1 LTTVA
6 SIKTMLEARIV
17 AVRIHPA
24 ASGAHGVAHGVARM
38 TSASDGCIGNC
49 AHRPNSSVANA
60 RDFADAGRCELFTS
74 LRYERG
80 VHQEV
85 RALKFI
91 A

>member
-1 LTTVA
+1 
-6 SIKTMLEARIV
+6 M
-17 AVRIHPA
+17 
-24 ASGAHGVAHGVARM
+24 
-38 TSASDGCIGNC
+38 GNC
-49 AHRPNSSVANA
+49 AHRPNFSVANA
-60 RDFADAGRCELFTS
+60 KDFADAGRCELFTS